1 MRAFVSSQVFL
12 MSSPLRPMMLPTL
25 RTGTM
30 RRNTQRPG
38 HPGHRF
44 SAAASVVWS
53 SSEVVEGGSAW
64 SGLSDRRGL
73 VVPFWIGSR
82 VAIEEE
88 IWKLGFMGLVG

>member
-1 MRAFVSSQVFL
+1 
-12 MSSPLRPMMLPTL
+12 
-25 RTGTM
+25 M

-44 SAAASVVWS
+44 SAATSGVGS
-53 SSEVVEGGSAW
+53 SAAVEGGSAG
-64 SGLSDRRGL
+64 SGFSDSKGL

-88 IWKLGFMGLVG
+88 RWKLGFMGLVRCVQVYSCVYGSSQFVNTTTC

>member
-1 MRAFVSSQVFL
+1 
-12 MSSPLRPMMLPTL
+12 
-25 RTGTM
+25 M

-44 SAAASVVWS
+44 SAAASVVES
-53 SSEVVEGGSAW
+53 SAVGEGGSAW
-64 SGLSDRRGL
+64 SGFSDRRGL

-88 IWKLGFMGLVG
+88 SWKLGFMELVR